1 MQAKTLKTLEF
12 DKIKALLL
20 DYTASSLGAAQVKAL
35 TPSSTYEEVTRL
47 QAETDE
53 AAKIIRLKG
62 SAPLS
67 GIYRYST
74 ICKTCGDR
82 WDLKSERTDGNS

>member
-35 TPSSTYEEVTRL
+35 TPSSYL
-47 QAETDE
+47 
-53 AAKIIRLKG
+53 
-62 SAPLS
+62 
-67 GIYRYST
+67 
-74 ICKTCGDR
+74 
-82 WDLKSERTDGNS
+82 